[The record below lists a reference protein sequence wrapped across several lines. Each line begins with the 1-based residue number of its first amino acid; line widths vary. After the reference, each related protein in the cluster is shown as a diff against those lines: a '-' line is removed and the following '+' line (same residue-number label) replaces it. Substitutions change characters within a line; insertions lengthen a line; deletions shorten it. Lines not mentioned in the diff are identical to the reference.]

1 VRAGGQ
7 EYSCRVSELGAYVR
21 EGCPF
26 CDDLVNRLADI
37 SIGSIGSADGYSTV
51 IVRSESGERLLEGV
65 AFEPE
70 QANREEV
77 ARIAAIKK
85 ANADKR
91 FASLIETSIL
101 DRSSP

>member
-1 VRAGGQ
+1 M
-7 EYSCRVSELGAYVR
+7 
-21 EGCPF
+21 
-26 CDDLVNRLADI
+26 
-37 SIGSIGSADGYSTV
+37 